1 MPENQTSKPIA
12 LDELPD
18 VVTSYLSAHR
28 AHDTAA
34 ALAAFTDDATVIDAG
49 NTYNGTAAIKNWLNR
64 SSTEFTYTVE
74 LTAAHKTDAT
84 RYTATNRLEG
94 NFPGGIVDLRYQFAL
109 RDGLIERLVI
119 EP

>member
-1 MPENQTSKPIA
+1 MTENQPIA
-12 LDELPD
+12 PDELPD
-18 VVTSYLSAHR
+18 TVTRYLSAHR

-34 ALAAFTDDATVIDAG
+34 ALSAFTDDATVTDDG
-49 NTYNGTAAIKNWLNR
+49 NTHNGTPAIENWLNR
-64 SSTEFTYTVE
+64 SSTEYTYTVE

-94 NFPGGIVDLRYQFAL
+94 NFPGGIVDLRYQFTL
-109 RDGLIERLVI
+109 RDGHIEHLVI